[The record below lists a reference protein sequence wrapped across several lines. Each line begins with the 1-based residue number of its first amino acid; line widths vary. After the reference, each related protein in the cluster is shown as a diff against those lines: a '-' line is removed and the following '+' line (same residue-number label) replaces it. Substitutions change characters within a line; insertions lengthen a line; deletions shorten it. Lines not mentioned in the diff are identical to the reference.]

1 VEGQILLG
9 YGSERMAMLFEDS
22 LQIAW
27 DYLDRLGEIEEPAV
41 AARYLSETIER
52 RLRSGE
58 DHRIL
63 LSNHA
68 INDYRQFVR
77 DRRCHG
83 DRL

>member
-1 VEGQILLG
+1 
-9 YGSERMAMLFEDS
+9 MAMLFEDS

-27 DYLDRLGEIEEPAV
+27 DYLERLGEIEEPTI

-58 DHRIL
+58 HHRIL

-68 INDYRQFVR
+68 IRDYRRFVQ
-77 DRRCHG
+77 DRRRRHG

>member
-1 VEGQILLG
+1 MLGQS
-9 YGSERMAMLFEDS
+9 SERMATLFEDS

-27 DYLDRLGEIEEPAV
+27 DYLEGLGEIDEPAT

-68 INDYRQFVR
+68 IADYRRFVQ
-77 DRRCHG
+77 DRRRRHG

>member
-1 VEGQILLG
+1 MLG

-27 DYLDRLGEIEEPAV
+27 DYLDRLGEIEEPAI

-68 INDYRQFVR
+68 INDYRRFVQE
-77 DRRCHG
+77 RRRHG

>member
-1 VEGQILLG
+1 MLG

-27 DYLDRLGEIEEPAV
+27 DYLDRLGEIEEPAI
-41 AARYLSETIER
+41 AARYLADTIER

-68 INDYRQFVR
+68 INDYRRFVQ
-77 DRRCHG
+77 DQRRRHG